1 MDLKF
6 AFGMIVLISSAIG
19 ASIYRPMYY
28 PEVGVLMEP
37 NSIVISYDNIK
48 YVSVLYHF
56 GNPKINT
63 NRICTQTQEVINK
76 TLTSFYSQFSYFKSL
91 IPENSRSFMNEFCAS
106 HLGLCQEV
114 VNNSTRRHKRSAE
127 FLASISGLIGLGN
140 SAYTWY
146 TGNKL
151 EEHLD
156 IVRSKMLDVIKEEN
170 RITDKLNEAVAI
182 ENDIIKKSSKSFTTL
197 KRLIEKDSCTLEEN
211 IISNMLNI
219 LLLEINRDFSALMN
233 MINGQ
238 PDPNIISSNVI
249 DMIIDEN
256 PDLKNTIYVNDRGL
270 LLTLSKSN
278 LIYTNDEKDTLVF
291 LLEIPLIKN
300 HMYSPLFSVYNGG
313 WEKEGIY
320 FKLNLPLNFYLY
332 SSIDSL
338 EYHAVSSIHDSCYYR
353 SHMYV
358 CDNSKHFLKQ
368 EMICMNALLK
378 NKSYDQC
385 EILVTKKS
393 PGVQISKTKSG
404 VFATGSPTVTKIDSI
419 GESYHMI
426 TDRSLSA
433 NWTQFYPYSTF
444 NKLIIES
451 IIIVSNHD
459 PIPIIYSNHTYNLD
473 LDFDLEDAHSF
484 LITNPWTPMKTIK
497 ALVKSDSLYTMSRLY
512 SSSTSYSIYIALL
525 ILILILILTIVLWLM
540 WKNFRETK
548 SKLDRNQI
556 VLSSLLTNRR

>member
-1 MDLKF
+1 
-6 AFGMIVLISSAIG
+6 
-19 ASIYRPMYY
+19 
-28 PEVGVLMEP
+28 
-37 NSIVISYDNIK
+37 
-48 YVSVLYHF
+48 
-56 GNPKINT
+56 
-63 NRICTQTQEVINK
+63 
-76 TLTSFYSQFSYFKSL
+76 
-91 IPENSRSFMNEFCAS
+91 
-106 HLGLCQEV
+106 
-114 VNNSTRRHKRSAE
+114 
-127 FLASISGLIGLGN
+127 
-140 SAYTWY
+140 
-146 TGNKL
+146 
-151 EEHLD
+151 
-156 IVRSKMLDVIKEEN
+156 
-170 RITDKLNEAVAI
+170 
-182 ENDIIKKSSKSFTTL
+182 
-197 KRLIEKDSCTLEEN
+197 
-211 IISNMLNI
+211 
-219 LLLEINRDFSALMN
+219 
-233 MINGQ
+233 
-238 PDPNIISSNVI
+238 
-249 DMIIDEN
+249 
-256 PDLKNTIYVNDRGL
+256 
-270 LLTLSKSN
+270 
-278 LIYTNDEKDTLVF
+278 
-291 LLEIPLIKN
+291 
-300 HMYSPLFSVYNGG
+300 
-313 WEKEGIY
+313 
-320 FKLNLPLNFYLY
+320 
-332 SSIDSL
+332 
-338 EYHAVSSIHDSCYYR
+338 
-353 SHMYV
+353 
-358 CDNSKHFLKQ
+358 
-368 EMICMNALLK
+368 MNALLK